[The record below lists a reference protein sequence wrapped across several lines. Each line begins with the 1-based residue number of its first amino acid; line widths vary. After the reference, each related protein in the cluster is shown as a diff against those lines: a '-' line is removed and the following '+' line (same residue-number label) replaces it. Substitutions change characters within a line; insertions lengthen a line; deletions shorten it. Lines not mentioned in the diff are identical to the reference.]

1 MAKNCVLSV
10 SHPWRPSALKG
21 ARSQTEAA
29 VGLSQ
34 LLFVPGLDQ
43 PIHHCCQGHAAPGA
57 APQGTLSFS
66 DGGLV
71 AHGADEVGA
80 DFTLT
85 LAHLQTTAGDNSCR
99 ETIPNSHASIHV
111 RSFGSHDILCSFTFN
126 H

>member
-1 MAKNCVLSV
+1 MAKKNCVLSRNLG
-10 SHPWRPSALKG
+10 SPSALKG

-43 PIHHCCQGHAAPGA
+43 TIHHRCQGHAAPGA
-57 APQGTLSFS
+57 APQGALCLS

-85 LAHLQTTAGDNSCR
+85 LAHLQTTADDSQ
-99 ETIPNSHASIHV
+99 
-111 RSFGSHDILCSFTFN
+111 
-126 H
+126 